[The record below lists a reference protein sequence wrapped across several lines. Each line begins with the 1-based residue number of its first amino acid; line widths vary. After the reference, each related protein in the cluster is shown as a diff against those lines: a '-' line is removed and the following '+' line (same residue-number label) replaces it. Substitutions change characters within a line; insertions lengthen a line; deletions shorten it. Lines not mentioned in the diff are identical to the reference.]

1 MVEVVVGARG
11 MNVTVSKEVD
21 FCLRGG
27 LFKVMVFVT
36 DVTIGPAAAVEAMIV
51 RHLSATVVE

>member
-11 MNVTVSKEVD
+11 MNVTVSKDVD
-21 FCLRGG
+21 FCLRGD
-27 LFKVMVFVT
+27 LFKVTVFVT
-36 DVTIGPAAAVEAMIV
+36 DVTIGPATTVEAMIV